1 MNVQLQQ
8 YPLHFSGQGWQGDI
22 EKHKEAHLHRD
33 NAKSLERTPDSF
45 WKPAQESTRWLSLV
59 TCGNE
64 KNLRA

>member
-8 YPLHFSGQGWQGDI
+8 YPLHFSDI

-45 WKPAQESTRWLSLV
+45 WKPAIESTRWLSLV